1 MPGPV
6 PARGPRPAP
15 GPLPAAARPAPA
27 PRPAVSPSGPPPAG
41 APGPWARPL
50 PEAWRWRLPVP
61 TPLPLGGAAYTVGV
75 QLGAYALA
83 ALEAPGRERLLRG
96 CSTNVDNLAAG
107 RWETLLSSALVVE
120 EPLPL
125 PYALLLVAVLGYAE
139 YAYGAW
145 WTAGV
150 FLFGHV
156 TATLLV
162 YGALRGRAG
171 PETRRALDVG
181 TSYGF
186 NAVLGALTSVL
197 PRGPVR
203 TATRVGLLAAAAQP
217 VLRRGRTFTDAGH
230 LAALGIG
237 VGLSLAFD
245 YLSTRK
251 ALKIG

>member
-1 MPGPV
+1 MNS
-6 PARGPRPAP
+6 
-15 GPLPAAARPAPA
+15 LPW
-27 PRPAVSPSGPPPAG
+27 PPPLLGVVYAG
-41 APGPWARPL
+41 
-50 PEAWRWRLPVP
+50 
-61 TPLPLGGAAYTVGV
+61 GV
-75 QLGAYALA
+75 QLGAH
-83 ALEAPGRERLLRG
+83 ALERLGAVERDRVLRG

-107 RWETLLSSALVVE
+107 RWETLLSSAFTVE
-120 EPLPL
+120 EPMPL

-150 FLFGHV
+150 FLFGHA

-162 YGALRGRAG
+162 YGALRGPADA
-171 PETRRALDVG
+171 PTRRALDVG

-186 NAVLGALTSVL
+186 NAVLGALTSAL

-203 TATRVGLLAAAAQP
+203 TAARVGLLALAALPA
-217 VLRRGRTFTDAGH
+217 LKRGRTFTDAGH

-245 YLSTRK
+245 CRSGTK
-251 ALKIG
+251 PLKIG